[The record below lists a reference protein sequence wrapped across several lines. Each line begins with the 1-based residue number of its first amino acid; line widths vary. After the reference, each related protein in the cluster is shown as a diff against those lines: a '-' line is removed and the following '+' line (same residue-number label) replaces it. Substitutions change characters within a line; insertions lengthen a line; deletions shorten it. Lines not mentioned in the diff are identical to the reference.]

1 MIYYMHNNFDLPQ
14 ASRKHVNIEYSK
26 GLINVIPLRGA
37 RDRAGRYC
45 VGRFAIEMY
54 HKLLQEC

>member
-1 MIYYMHNNFDLPQ
+1 MHNNFDLPQ